1 MEVNPLIP
9 RSVQQR
15 KKPGPPK
22 GPGVQCVVRL
32 HEPLLSMLDEF
43 CESAPDKPTRA
54 ESLRRFAAKALATTA
69 LKKRSKTTV

>member
-32 HEPLLSMLDEF
+32 HEPLLSMLDAF
-43 CESAPDKPTRA
+43 CEAGIEKITRA
-54 ESLRRFAAKALATTA
+54 EALRRFAAKALARTA
-69 LKKRSKTTV
+69 LKKSRDK